1 MPSRRCSGSSSLAL
15 CPILRTVPPATWAI
29 PIQMARMALT
39 GNVER
44 LALALEGRDAGLRR
58 AGLRGEGWPRRP
70 FAGLDGLPRPPDF
83 GRGTGVVVR
92 VATSSRYA
100 KHVPGSRVTRLPT
113 RTNLGTVRRSSRQT
127 SGRYAV
133 PHAKPRDGAHFP
145 RAPNLGTVRRSSR
158 QTSGH
163 CRATYHRAVSHL
175 GKVRLRG
182 WATDDL
188 PVIVM
193 TRSRVPAFSPGLL
206 AGNPPPRWGAPGDD
220 RAEPAASEPASAG
233 RRRTTP
239 KVHRTFRS

>member
-100 KHVPGSRVTRLPT
+100 KHVPGSRVTRLPPA
-113 RTNLGTVRRSSRQT
+113 QT
-127 SGRYAV
+127 SGPCAV
-133 PHAKPRDGAHFP
+133 PHAKPRD
-145 RAPNLGTVRRSSR
+145 
-158 QTSGH
+158 
-163 CRATYHRAVSHL
+163 
-175 GKVRLRG
+175 
-182 WATDDL
+182 
-188 PVIVM
+188 
-193 TRSRVPAFSPGLL
+193 
-206 AGNPPPRWGAPGDD
+206 
-220 RAEPAASEPASAG
+220 SAG
-233 RRRTTP
+233 RHTIAPSHISERFGSGVGQPTTS
-239 KVHRTFRS
+239 RLS